1 MNTRIGF
8 HVSIAGAISKS
19 VDNAL
24 KIGCNAFQIFTRNPR
39 GWAAKPM
46 DREDVKLFK
55 SKLSN
60 SNIQQNSVAVH
71 MPYLPNLS
79 APDGEIYRKSVNILT
94 EEVYRCSI
102 LDIPYLVIH
111 FGSHLGKGAES
122 GINQVVK
129 ACNFAFDSY
138 RSTYGRFTP
147 VMILLENS
155 AGQKNSIGSKF
166 EEIRL
171 ILDRLHHKQI
181 GICLDTCHAFSCG
194 YDLRTKMQ
202 VEKNLDHFNE
212 IIGLKE
218 LKLIH
223 LNDSKGDIDSR
234 LDRHE
239 HIGLGK
245 IGEAGVAAF
254 LRHSKIKNLPIIM
267 ETPIDDI
274 RGDQENLKVVAN
286 LLDCQTKVKE
296 KK

>member
-1 MNTRIGF
+1 
-8 HVSIAGAISKS
+8 
-19 VDNAL
+19 
-24 KIGCNAFQIFTRNPR
+24 
-39 GWAAKPM
+39 
-46 DREDVKLFK
+46 
-55 SKLSN
+55 
-60 SNIQQNSVAVH
+60 
-71 MPYLPNLS
+71 
-79 APDGEIYRKSVNILT
+79 
-94 EEVYRCSI
+94 
-102 LDIPYLVIH
+102 
-111 FGSHLGKGAES
+111 
-122 GINQVVK
+122 
-129 ACNFAFDSY
+129 
-138 RSTYGRFTP
+138 
-147 VMILLENS
+147 MILLENS

-274 RGDQENLKVVAN
+274 RGDPENLKVVAN

>member
-8 HVSIAGAISKS
+8 HVSIAGAVSKS

-24 KIGCNAFQIFTRNPR
+24 KIGCSAFQIFTRNPR
-39 GWAAKPM
+39 GWATKPM
-46 DREDVKLFK
+46 DREDVELFK

-60 SNIQQNSVAVH
+60 SKIQQNSVAVH

-79 APDGEIYRKSVNILT
+79 APDGEIYKKSVNILT
-94 EEVYRCSI
+94 EEVYRCSM

-129 ACNFAFDSY
+129 ACNYVFDNY
-138 RSTYGRFTP
+138 RSSYGRITP

-171 ILDRLHHKQI
+171 ILDRLDHKQI
-181 GICLDTCHAFSCG
+181 GVCFDTCHAFSCG
-194 YDLRTKMQ
+194 YDLRTEIQ
-202 VEKNLDHFNE
+202 VDKIVDHFNNT
-212 IIGLKE
+212 IGLKE
-218 LKLIH
+218 LKLVH
-223 LNDSKGDIDSR
+223 LNDSKGDINSR

-245 IGEAGVAAF
+245 IGEAGVAAL

-267 ETPIDDI
+267 ETPINDV
-274 RGDQENLKVVAN
+274 RGDPENLKVVID
-286 LLDCQTKVKE
+286 LLDT
-296 KK
+296 

>member
-8 HVSIAGAISKS
+8 HVSIAGAISNS

-24 KIGCNAFQIFTRNPR
+24 KIGCSAFQIFSRNPR
-39 GWAAKPM
+39 GWAAKPI
-46 DREDVKLFK
+46 DAEDVKLFK

-60 SNIQQNSVAVH
+60 SNIQENSIAVH

-94 EEVYRCSI
+94 EEVYRCSL

-111 FGSHLGKGAES
+111 FGSHLGRGAEN

-129 ACNFAFDSY
+129 ACNYAFDNCRSSY
-138 RSTYGRFTP
+138 RRIIP
-147 VMILLENS
+147 VVVLLENS

-166 EEIRL
+166 EEIML
-171 ILDRLHHKQI
+171 ILDRLDHKQI
-181 GICLDTCHAFSCG
+181 GVCFDTCHAFSCG
-194 YDLRTKMQ
+194 YDLRTETQ
-202 VEKNLDHFNE
+202 VDKIVDHFNNT
-212 IIGLKE
+212 IGLKE
-218 LKLIH
+218 LKLVH
-223 LNDSKGDIDSR
+223 LNDSKGEIDSR

-245 IGEAGVAAF
+245 IGEAGVAAL

-267 ETPIDDI
+267 ETPINNI
-274 RGDQENLKVVAN
+274 RGDPENLKVAID
-286 LLDCQTKVKE
+286 LLGT
-296 KK
+296 